1 MICKNCQKQ
10 YDGQIC
16 PSCGEKADEMQKCP
30 VCGTERVGEE
40 KKCTNCGYDY
50 VQFDA
55 KVSEKIKDNN
65 KTKPFFCGSILDYS
79 CHWYVATGYNGF
91 FDFVRACYVA

>member
-65 KTKPFFCGSILDYS
+65 NILREVTVDS
-79 CHWYVATGYNGF
+79 NLGVIT
-91 FDFVRACYVA
+91 DLD